1 MLANFTTDEEQ
12 SKSVGDDEQFKSLT
26 NGEADDQSNS
36 IVLIDVTTD
45 TTTVDGQSN
54 LLSNV
59 NNNNISPY

>member
-12 SKSVGDDEQFKSLT
+12 STSVGDDEQFKSLT